1 MSARDD
7 YPALV
12 DGRAAGS
19 PVFDFQL
26 RTALDEIDILRA
38 TVRDA
43 DTTMRELSAEIDR
56 LRLLNDRLERDF
68 ADMNNARRNLDT
80 GKVRS
85 PVFCSATHPDTECA
99 GWIWYCSLIAGHLGP
114 HHCAGAAW

>member
-7 YPALV
+7 YRLV
-12 DGRAAGS
+12 
-19 PVFDFQL
+19 L
-26 RTALDEIDILRA
+26 RDLVENPQIAWYACSQMLD
-38 TVRDA
+38 
-43 DTTMRELSAEIDR
+43 EIDR
-56 LRLLNDRLERDF
+56 LRLLNGRLERDF

-85 PVFCSATHPDTECA
+85 PVFCDATHPDTECE

>member
-7 YPALV
+7 YWFCVIWSRILKSP
-12 DGRAAGS
+12 GS
-19 PVFDFQL
+19 QM
-26 RTALDEIDILRA
+26 LD
-38 TVRDA
+38 
-43 DTTMRELSAEIDR
+43 EIDR
-56 LRLLNDRLERDF
+56 LRLLNGRLERDF

-85 PVFCSATHPDTECA
+85 PVFCDATHPDTECE